1 MSIENRILELLS
13 LRFEKEAP
21 ELLHELALSQVTDEA
36 LHKMTEIFLTY
47 LDEQY
52 GPLSEEGKLPLERI
66 RDFQQ
71 MNYNAAAMVLV
82 QMLSMFK
89 MEHRAEELARF
100 LKKVG
105 DILNLYD
112 EIGQESIQ
120 DLSQFFDGAL

>member
-36 LHKMTEIFLTY
+36 LHKMTEIFSTY

-52 GPLSEEGKLPLERI
+52 GPLSEEGELPLERI